1 MMAIPKWLKDKTPQ
15 EKGRRYEKKLA
26 KELRVKP
33 QPASGAL
40 PLYKED
46 IEFEDWL
53 IQVKHTT
60 KKSYTIK
67 LEDLTKLR
75 NNATKIGKHPML
87 VLNIGGF
94 QWKMVL

>member
-1 MMAIPKWLKDKTPQ
+1 MAVPKWLKEKSPQ
-15 EKGRRYEKKLA
+15 EQGRLYERKLA
-26 KELRVKP
+26 KKLGVKP
-33 QPASGAL
+33 QIASGAL
-40 PLYKED
+40 PFAKED
-46 IEFEDWL
+46 IEFGDFL

-60 KKSYTIK
+60 KKSYTLK